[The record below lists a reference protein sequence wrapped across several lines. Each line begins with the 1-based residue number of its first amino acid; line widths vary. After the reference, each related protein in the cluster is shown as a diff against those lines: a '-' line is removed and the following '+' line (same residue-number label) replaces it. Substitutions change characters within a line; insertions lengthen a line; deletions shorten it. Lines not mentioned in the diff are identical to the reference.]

1 MIARPSWWPATWVFA
16 MAFLFV
22 IPHTI
27 ALRNLLLL
35 LGLVAIVATWRH
47 PARPGLPPM
56 FKPVA
61 WTLLALTAWIVLQA
75 VAVSP
80 APTIA
85 LGNLRG
91 DWVVP
96 FLTGT
101 LAAWVAVRIGSPR
114 PMQAV
119 IGALL
124 LHMLLVAFWQAGQWS
139 QTGAWPFGSMPFA
152 ERDYHSTLSNFLVAL
167 LLADRL
173 AYLFNGQSPV
183 DLGRW
188 PGWLLTAAAIGTDV
202 LMRARNGTLTILVL
216 LLGIVIALLI
226 ERRTRRQ
233 ALLLAAIIAVV
244 VGAIGTASWRNDARW
259 TGLVESLQVGW
270 TSPSLYWLTNDIATR
285 PATPSGAVLE
295 ESAYARAAWARQAVD
310 AIERH
315 PFGLGFG
322 RDGFGRAVAE
332 KYGVTGMISSHSGWL
347 DFALGLGLPGLALL
361 LLATALAIRG
371 GWRQFRQ
378 HDDGVGLLLS
388 FLVGGYLVRCLLDGH
403 FSGWRLGL
411 FAFICGV
418 LIASMNGGVRHKP

>member
-1 MIARPSWWPATWVFA
+1 MSTRLSLGLMAWVFA
-16 MAFLFV
+16 IAFLFV

-35 LGLVAIVATWRH
+35 LGLVVVFATWRH
-47 PARPGLPPM
+47 PLRPSLPPM

-61 WTLLALTAWIVLQA
+61 WALIALTGWIVLQA
-75 VAVSP
+75 IAVSP

-91 DWVVP
+91 DWVMP

-101 LAAWVAVRIGSPR
+101 LAAWITVRIDSPR
-114 PMQAV
+114 PIQTA
-119 IGALL
+119 ISALL
-124 LHMLLVAFWQAGQWS
+124 LHMLLVAFWQAGQWW

-173 AYLFNGQSPV
+173 AYIFNGQSPV
-183 DLGRW
+183 YLGRW
-188 PGWLLTAAAIGTDV
+188 PGWLLTIAAIGTDV
-202 LMRARNGTLTILVL
+202 LIRARNGTLTILVL
-216 LLGIVIALLI
+216 LLGVVIALLI

-233 ALLLAAIIAVV
+233 ALLLAVIITVV
-244 VGAIGTASWRNDARW
+244 AGAIGAASWRNDTRW
-259 TGLVESLQVGW
+259 PGLVESLQVGW
-270 TSPSLYWLTNDIATR
+270 TSPSLYWLTNDGTTR

-310 AIERH
+310 AIKEH
-315 PFGLGFG
+315 PLGLGFG

-332 KYGVTGMISSHSGWL
+332 KHGVTGMISSHSGWL
-347 DFALGLGLPGLALL
+347 DFALGVGLPGLALL

-378 HDDGVGLLLS
+378 HDDGVGLMLS
-388 FLVGGYLVRCLLDGH
+388 FLVGGYLLRCLLDGH

-418 LIASMNGGVRHKP
+418 LIASMNGSVRHKP